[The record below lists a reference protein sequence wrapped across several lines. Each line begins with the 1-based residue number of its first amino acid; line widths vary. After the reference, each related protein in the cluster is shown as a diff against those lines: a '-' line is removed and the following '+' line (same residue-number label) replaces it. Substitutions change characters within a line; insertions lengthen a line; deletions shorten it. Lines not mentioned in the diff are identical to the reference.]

1 MENQNRFPEAIK
13 YYELVLQTGGADET
27 SARSQFQIGECHFA
41 SKQYDEAI
49 KAFIRVEV
57 NYGFPKWGARA
68 LLEMGKA
75 LEAKDEPEK
84 AKENYQQIL
93 EKYPET
99 TAADAA
105 KNLLAKLGS

>member
-1 MENQNRFPEAIK
+1 MSDRGQMYFEDVDIGD
-13 YYELVLQTGGADET
+13 ELGPLERVAD
-27 SARSQFQIGECHFA
+27 S
-41 SKQYDEAI
+41 EAI

-75 LEAKDEPEK
+75 LEAKGEPGK

-93 EKYPET
+93 QKYPEST
-99 TAADAA
+99 TAAAA

>member
-1 MENQNRFPEAIK
+1 MIGHPFRSNQAYIDIPHIHMGESGSPRLGN
-13 YYELVLQTGGADET
+13 LQIP
-27 SARSQFQIGECHFA
+27 RFQIGECHFA
-41 SKQYDEAI
+41 SKQYDDAI

-84 AKENYQQIL
+84 AKEN
-93 EKYPET
+93 
-99 TAADAA
+99 
-105 KNLLAKLGS
+105 